1 MFDNEMEVFYKTK
14 KLKVKT
20 PERILQLVWDEV
32 WVAIKK

>member
-32 WVAIKK
+32 